1 MPSIPLKKKSGNPP
15 PHTHPRTLVHSLSE
29 DFSIEPPNRSTSP
42 VVASGSSPRQL
53 SRTRSSSR
61 QHRKAN
67 GKGVSALKEPDSPG
81 NSELEFDDWDEHDAA
96 MPSDLRPS
104 IDHGRDGRANAP
116 LLGRKTE
123 DDNMD
128 NGLLGRSTHHFHERD
143 PEMQAKHET
152 RKKYTYAAFLLA
164 LSLVSFTI
172 QTETAVYIQHQL
184 KWEKPYCML
193 YMTHGSWVV
202 LWPATLFLL
211 RLQHWSEPWPTFW
224 RRHVQILRQTALMVQ
239 HQNLHPTPRQSQ
251 VSPVRYMLK
260 MTSFI
265 TCALTLAGGS
275 WYVAVNLTTASDLT
289 AIYNCSAFFAYAFS
303 IPILHEKVRTSK
315 IVAVAIAI
323 AGVFVVAYGDTS
335 PPKNGSK
342 SGGGAGGDKAPPSRE
357 AENRAFGNLVIGVGS
372 VLYGLYEVLYKRL
385 ACPPEG
391 AAPNK
396 GVIFANLFGSLIGA
410 FTLCV
415 LWIPLPFLHYM
426 GWELFELPHGEQ
438 AWMMAI
444 SVLANA
450 SMSLSR
456 PVPTTI
462 RSDTNFSSQPSQEP
476 SSHSSP
482 SPLPYSPPLPPS
494 LPSSSSPSSISFYP
508 LRSIRRLPPRLLWV
522 VFSLSARSVCCLGR
536 RIRRWM
542 RRGGTNLKRRRV
554 NWMTRCR
561 LLCLSLCRTWC
572 RIACMYG

>member
-1 MPSIPLKKKSGNPP
+1 MPESIPLRKKPQP
-15 PHTHPRTLVHSLSE
+15 HPRTLAHTLSD
-29 DFSIEPPNRSTSP
+29 DFSLENRNRSSSP
-42 VVASGSSPRQL
+42 VLVSGSSSRQA

-61 QHRKAN
+61 QHRKPN
-67 GKGVSALKEPDSPG
+67 GKPSALKEPDSPL
-81 NSELEFDDWDEHDAA
+81 NSDVDFDDWDEHDAA

-104 IDHGRDGRANAP
+104 IDYHRDGRANAP

-123 DDNMD
+123 DDTVDEGMV
-128 NGLLGRSTHHFHERD
+128 RSTHTFHERD
-143 PEMQAKHET
+143 PETQAKLDT
-152 RKKYTYAAFLLA
+152 RKRYTYAALLLA
-164 LSLVSFTI
+164 LSLVSFTV

-202 LWPATLFLL
+202 LWPVTLFLL
-211 RLQHWSEPWPTFW
+211 RLQHWNEPWATFW
-224 RRHVQILRQTALMVQ
+224 RRHVQLLRQTALMVQ

-251 VSPVRYMLK
+251 ASPVRYMVK
-260 MTSFI
+260 MTCFI

-275 WYVAVNLTTASDLT
+275 WYVAVNQTTASDLT

-303 IPILHEKVRTSK
+303 IPILREKVRTSK

-335 PPKNGSK
+335 PAKHGSK

-372 VLYGLYEVLYKRL
+372 VLYGLYEVLYKRF

-396 GVIFANLFGSLIGA
+396 GVIFANLFGSLIGG

-415 LWIPLPFLHYM
+415 LWIPIPFLHWM
-426 GWELFELPHGEQ
+426 GWEIFELPKGEQ

-450 SMSLSR
+450 TFSGAFLALISLTS
-456 PVPTTI
+456 PVLSSVAALLTI
-462 RSDTNFSSQPSQEP
+462 FIVAIVDQLLPPPLN
-476 SSHSSP
+476 
-482 SPLPYSPPLPPS
+482 SPLTPAA
-494 LPSSSSPSSISFYP
+494 IVGG
-508 LRSIRRLPPRLLWV
+508 LLIIGA
-522 VFSLSARSVCCLGR
+522 FSLLSWASYKEMDEER
-536 RIRRWM
+536 RHK
-542 RRGGTNLKRRRV
+542 LEEA
-554 NWMTRCR
+554 
-561 LLCLSLCRTWC
+561 LSESDD
-572 RIACMYG
+572 

>member
-1 MPSIPLKKKSGNPP
+1 M
-15 PHTHPRTLVHSLSE
+15 
-29 DFSIEPPNRSTSP
+29 
-42 VVASGSSPRQL
+42 
-53 SRTRSSSR
+53 
-61 QHRKAN
+61 
-67 GKGVSALKEPDSPG
+67 
-81 NSELEFDDWDEHDAA
+81 DE
-96 MPSDLRPS
+96 
-104 IDHGRDGRANAP
+104 
-116 LLGRKTE
+116 
-123 DDNMD
+123 
-128 NGLLGRSTHHFHERD
+128 GLLGRSTHHFHERD
-143 PEMQAKHET
+143 PETQAKHET

-164 LSLVSFTI
+164 LSLVSFTV

-211 RLQHWSEPWPTFW
+211 RLQHWNEPWPTFW
-224 RRHVQILRQTALMVQ
+224 RRHVQLLRQTALMVQ

-251 VSPVRYMLK
+251 VSPVPYMLK
-260 MTSFI
+260 MTAFI

-275 WYVAVNLTTASDLT
+275 WYVAVNQTTASDLT

-303 IPILHEKVRTSK
+303 IPILHEKVRVSK
-315 IVAVAIAI
+315 IIAVAIAI
-323 AGVFVVAYGDTS
+323 VGVFVVAYGDTS
-335 PPKNGSK
+335 PAKHGSQ

-357 AENRAFGNLVIGVGS
+357 AENRAFGNLVIGIGS

-410 FTLCV
+410 FTLSV
-415 LWIPLPFLHYM
+415 LWIPLPLLHYM

-450 SMSLSR
+450 SMFSLS
-456 PVPTTI
+456 PPTTSEKRHGI
-462 RSDTNFSSQPSQEP
+462 LTLHQPSPEL

-482 SPLPYSPPLPPS
+482 SPRPSSPPSQLSS
-494 LPSSSSPSSISFYP
+494 LFSSSRLSISFF
-508 LRSIRRLPPRLLWV
+508 LRRSTRLLHPLLLSV
-522 VFSLSARSVCCLGR
+522 VFLSSVRLFCYHMR
-536 RIRRWM
+536 RTRRWM
-542 RRGGTNLKRRRV
+542 RKGDISLKTHLV
-554 NWMTRCR
+554 KWMIRCY
-561 LLCLSLCRTWC
+561 
-572 RIACMYG
+572 MGV

>member
-1 MPSIPLKKKSGNPP
+1 MPESIPLRKKPP
-15 PHTHPRTLVHSLSE
+15 ANPRTLAHTLSD
-29 DFSIEPPNRSTSP
+29 DFSLESRNTSAASSL
-42 VVASGSSPRQL
+42 VVAGSS
-53 SRTRSSSR
+53 SRSRSSSR
-61 QHRKAN
+61 QHRKAT
-67 GKGVSALKEPDSPG
+67 SPHDTG
-81 NSELEFDDWDEHDAA
+81 IDLDDWDEHDAA

-104 IDHGRDGRANAP
+104 LERGGGRANSP

-123 DDNMD
+123 DDTVEES
-128 NGLLGRSTHHFHERD
+128 LLGRSTHHFHERD
-143 PEMQAKHET
+143 PETQAKLET
-152 RKKYTYAAFLLA
+152 RRRYTYAAFLLA
-164 LSLVSFTI
+164 LSLISFTV

-202 LWPATLFLL
+202 LWPATLGIL
-211 RLQHWSEPWPTFW
+211 RLQHLNEPWPTFW

-239 HQNLHPTPRQSQ
+239 HQTLHPTPRQSQ

-260 MTSFI
+260 MTAFI

-323 AGVFVVAYGDTS
+323 AGVFVVAYGDQS
-335 PPKNGSK
+335 PAKHGSK
-342 SGGGAGGDKAPPSRE
+342 SGGGAGGDKAPPSQA
-357 AENRAFGNLVIGVGS
+357 AENRAFGNLIIGVGS

-410 FTLCV
+410 FTLSV
-415 LWIPLPFLHYM
+415 LWIPLPLLHWM
-426 GWELFELPHGEQ
+426 GWETFELPRGEQ

-450 SMSLSR
+450 SMS
-456 PVPTTI
+456 I
-462 RSDTNFSSQPSQEP
+462 
-476 SSHSSP
+476 H
-482 SPLPYSPPLPPS
+482 
-494 LPSSSSPSSISFYP
+494 
-508 LRSIRRLPPRLLWV
+508 
-522 VFSLSARSVCCLGR
+522 SLSFANNSC
-536 RIRRWM
+536 
-542 RRGGTNLKRRRV
+542 
-554 NWMTRCR
+554 
-561 LLCLSLCRTWC
+561 
-572 RIACMYG
+572 